1 MAYGML
7 QFHAQGQY
15 ICYSPLEILILVDLV
30 LLAHLTLILIAVH
43 GVLKIFSVNTNSKNM
58 SYQSSSLSN
67 SEAKGGTLSLK
78 IIKIRVH
85 LEINLT
91 C

>member
-1 MAYGML
+1 ML

-30 LLAHLTLILIAVH
+30 LLAHLTLIL
-43 GVLKIFSVNTNSKNM
+43 IFSVNTNSKNM